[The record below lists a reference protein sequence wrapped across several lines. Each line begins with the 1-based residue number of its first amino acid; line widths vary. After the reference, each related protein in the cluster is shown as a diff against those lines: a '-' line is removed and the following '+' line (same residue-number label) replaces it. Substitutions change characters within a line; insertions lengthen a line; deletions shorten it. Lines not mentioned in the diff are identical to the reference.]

1 MTKRLMLLTIL
12 GTCVFRVVWLLV
24 VVPMHHTV
32 ETMLLV
38 YPVTWI
44 LTAALFVAYHHFGHW
59 LTHAEE
65 KAARLEVQL

>member
-1 MTKRLMLLTIL
+1 
-12 GTCVFRVVWLLV
+12 
-24 VVPMHHTV
+24 MHHTV

>member
-1 MTKRLMLLTIL
+1 MLLTIL

-44 LTAALFVAYHHFGHW
+44 LTAALCV
-59 LTHAEE
+59 LTITLAIVTRMQREGCP
-65 KAARLEVQL
+65 V